1 MPSGNQAGLLYR
13 DSTVIISL
21 GLLLLGTGVT
31 HKHHL
36 PENRSACLEH
46 LSAGQ
51 GVVASSGK
59 KKSSKH
65 LLEITKGKGAL
76 HCFYSS
82 NFFFRNQPCKHKTVK
97 APGTRDGSDPTV
109 LQDTFPFAEER
120 GKDT

>member
-21 GLLLLGTGVT
+21 GLLLLGTSVS

-51 GVVASSGK
+51 GVVPSSQK
-59 KKSSKH
+59 KEKEKLH
-65 LLEITKGKGAL
+65 TPAGENEGIRQFALLL
-76 HCFYSS
+76 
-82 NFFFRNQPCKHKTVK
+82 
-97 APGTRDGSDPTV
+97 
-109 LQDTFPFAEER
+109 
-120 GKDT
+120 